1 VPRATGTRVARVSLA
16 GGHNRPVPALSGA
29 LLALVGVGCA
39 VAGFALAY
47 APLRALRLHPGTP
60 HGREV
65 RLIRLLGL
73 TLMAAGAY
81 VTVTS
86 LVVGS
91 PVLPAPPAAPT
102 PTLTLR
108 ML

>member
-1 VPRATGTRVARVSLA
+1 MQFPGVG
-16 GGHNRPVPALSGA
+16 GA
-29 LLALVGVGCA
+29 LLALLGVGCA

-47 APLRALRLHPGTP
+47 APLRTLRLDPAMP

-73 TLMAAGAY
+73 VLMAAGAS

-86 LVVGS
+86 LVVGQ
-91 PVLPAPPAAPT
+91 PVLPAPPVVPT
-102 PTLTLR
+102 PTLELR

>member
-1 VPRATGTRVARVSLA
+1 MPATAASYVL
-16 GGHNRPVPALSGA
+16 A
-29 LLALVGVGCA
+29 LLGIACSIG
-39 VAGFALAY
+39 GFALAY
-47 APLRALRLHPGTP
+47 APLRALRLDPATP

-65 RLIRLLGL
+65 RLIRVLGL
-73 TLMAAGAY
+73 GLMAAGAY

-86 LVVGS
+86 LVVGQ
-91 PVLPAPPAAPT
+91 PVLPLPPPAPT

>member
-1 VPRATGTRVARVSLA
+1 LVPNVTA
-16 GGHNRPVPALSGA
+16 G
-29 LLALVGVGCA
+29 LLALVGVACSI
-39 VAGFALAY
+39 AGFALAY
-47 APLRALRLHPGTP
+47 APLRALRLDPATP
-60 HGREV
+60 QGREV

-73 TLMAAGAY
+73 ALMAAGAY

-86 LVVGS
+86 LVIGQ
-91 PVLPAPPAAPT
+91 PVLPGPPPAPT

>member
-1 VPRATGTRVARVSLA
+1 MLVGTCAH
-16 GGHNRPVPALSGA
+16 GHNRLVPNVSAV
-29 LLALVGVGCA
+29 LLALVGVGCSI
-39 VAGFALAY
+39 AGFALAY
-47 APLRALRLHPGTP
+47 APLRALRLDPATP

-86 LVVGS
+86 LVIGQ
-91 PVLPAPPAAPT
+91 PVLPGPPTAPT
-102 PTLTLR
+102 PTLALR

>member
-1 VPRATGTRVARVSLA
+1 MPLA
-16 GGHNRPVPALSGA
+16 AFPFQDNVGGV
-29 LLALVGVGCA
+29 LLALLGVACA
-39 VAGFALAY
+39 IAGFALAY
-47 APLRALRLHPGTP
+47 APLRALRLDPATP
-60 HGREV
+60 PGREV

-73 TLMAAGAY
+73 ALMAVGAY

-86 LVVGS
+86 LVIGQ
-91 PVLPAPPAAPT
+91 PVLPTPPVVPT

>member
-1 VPRATGTRVARVSLA
+1 MPLPSA
-16 GGHNRPVPALSGA
+16 GGA
-29 LLALVGVGCA
+29 LLALLGVGCS

-47 APLRALRLHPGTP
+47 APLRALRLHPATP

-73 TLMAAGAY
+73 ALMAAGAY

-86 LVVGS
+86 LVIGE
-91 PVLPAPPAAPT
+91 PVLPAPPPAPT

>member
-1 VPRATGTRVARVSLA
+1 MLGDAAGYLLA
-16 GGHNRPVPALSGA
+16 GL
-29 LLALVGVGCA
+29 GVGCA
-39 VAGFALAY
+39 IGGFALAY
-47 APLRALRLHPGTP
+47 APLRALRLDPATP

-73 TLMAAGAY
+73 VLMAAGAY

-86 LVVGS
+86 LVVGQ
-91 PVLPAPPAAPT
+91 PVLPLPPPAPT

>member
-1 VPRATGTRVARVSLA
+1 MLA
-16 GGHNRPVPALSGA
+16 ALGI
-29 LLALVGVGCA
+29 GCSI
-39 VAGFALAY
+39 AGFALAY
-47 APLRALRLHPGTP
+47 APLRALRLDPATP

-73 TLMAAGAY
+73 GLMAAGAY

-86 LVVGS
+86 LVVGK
-91 PVLPAPPAAPT
+91 PVLPGPAPAPT
-102 PTLTLR
+102 PTMTLR

>member
-1 VPRATGTRVARVSLA
+1 MPNL
-16 GGHNRPVPALSGA
+16 GGAVLA
-29 LLALVGVGCA
+29 LLGVCCSI
-39 VAGFALAY
+39 AGFALAY
-47 APLRALRLHPGTP
+47 APLRALRLDPATP

-65 RLIRLLGL
+65 RLIRVLGL
-73 TLMAAGAY
+73 ALMAAGAY

-86 LVVGS
+86 LIIGQ
-91 PVLPAPPAAPT
+91 PVLPGPPPAPT

>member
-1 VPRATGTRVARVSLA
+1 MLGNA
-16 GGHNRPVPALSGA
+16 GGY
-29 LLALVGVGCA
+29 LLALLGVACS

-47 APLRALRLHPGTP
+47 APLRALRLPLSTP
-60 HGREV
+60 HTREV

-73 TLMAAGAY
+73 MLMAAGAY

-86 LVVGS
+86 LVVGQ
-91 PVLPAPPAAPT
+91 PVLPLPPPAPT
-102 PTLTLR
+102 PTLALR